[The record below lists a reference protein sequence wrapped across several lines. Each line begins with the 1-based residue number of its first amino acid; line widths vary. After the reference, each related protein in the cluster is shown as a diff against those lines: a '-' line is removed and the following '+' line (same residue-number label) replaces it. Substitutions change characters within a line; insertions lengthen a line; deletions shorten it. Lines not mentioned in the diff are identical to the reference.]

1 MSLEAKIIRITQ
13 VKSIDRGPGVKGMPL
28 VTSEIGAQ
36 RISTG
41 ITEFEDGAEI
51 ALHYHNCE
59 EQILIIEGNATA
71 EINGV
76 YHSLS
81 TFDSAFVPEGTPHR
95 FMNRSGKMMKF
106 LWIYGSADVKRTLV
120 ATGKTAQHLSADDRP
135 VVDKKDKKI

>member
-13 VKSIDRGPGVKGMPL
+13 VKSIDRGPGVKGIPL
-28 VTSEIGAQ
+28 VTREMGAQ
-36 RISTG
+36 HISTG

-59 EQILIIEGNATA
+59 EQIVIIEGNAIA

-81 TFDSAFVPEGTPHR
+81 TFDSTFVPAETPHR
-95 FMNRSGKMMKF
+95 FMNRSGRIMKF

-120 ATGKTAQHLSADDRP
+120 ATGETAQHLSSDDRP
-135 VVDKKDKKI
+135 VIGKKGE